1 MRKTARRPKRL
12 RGDVTPPGDKSISH
26 RAAIFNAIADGE
38 ARIENYGTGADLA
51 STLRVLRGL
60 GARIERQADGALTIQ
75 GGALA
80 EPQDALNAG
89 NSGTTTRLMAGVLA
103 GQPFLSVLTGDRSIR
118 SRPMARIAE
127 PLRLMGAQVDGRDGG
142 RLAPLTFRGGALRGV
157 RYRMPV
163 ASAQVK
169 SALLLAGLF
178 AEGETILDQPAVS
191 RDHTELMFRA
201 MGVPVEEDGLSV
213 RVSPGRLT
221 AMNVRAPADISSA
234 AYWLVAAVCHPDAE
248 ARVRNVGVNPTRSG
262 ILDAL
267 EMMGADVRVENRREE
282 AGEPVAD
289 LVARSSAL
297 RAVEIGGGLIPR
309 LVDEVPALALAAC
322 FAEGTTVIR
331 DAAELRVKE
340 SDRLTAT
347 RAELSRMG
355 AQVEE
360 LDDGLRI
367 TGGRKL
373 RGAAHKTYGDHRI
386 AMTAGVAGLLADGET
401 TIRAAETASVSYPT
415 FWDDL
420 ESLCDPRRPAANAP
434 RC

>member
-1 MRKTARRPKRL
+1 MRKIARRPRKL

-26 RAAIFNAIADGE
+26 RAAIFNAVAEGE
-38 ARIENYGTGADLA
+38 ARIENYGAGADLA

-60 GARIERQADGALTIQ
+60 GARIDRPGADGAFTIR
-75 GGALA
+75 GGALQ
-80 EPQDALNAG
+80 EPQDVLNAG

-118 SRPMARIAE
+118 SRPMARIVE
-127 PLRLMGAQVDGRDGG
+127 PLRLMGAQADGREGG
-142 RLAPLTFRGGALRGV
+142 SLAPLTFRGGALRGM

-178 AEGETILDQPAVS
+178 AEGETILDQPALS

-201 MGVPVEEDGLSV
+201 MGVPVAEDGLTVSV
-213 RVSPGRLT
+213 RAGRLR
-221 AMNVRAPADISSA
+221 AMDVRVPADISSA
-234 AYWLVAAVCHPDAE
+234 AYWLVAGACHPDAE
-248 ARVRNVGVNPTRSG
+248 VRARNIGVNPTRSG

-267 EMMGADVRVENRREE
+267 AMMGADVRMENRREE
-282 AGEPVAD
+282 GGEPVAD

-297 RAVEIGGGLIPR
+297 RGAEIAGDLIPR
-309 LVDEVPALALAAC
+309 LVDEVPVLALAAC

-340 SDRLTAT
+340 SDRLAAS
-347 RAELSRMG
+347 RIELSRLG

-373 RGAAHKTYGDHRI
+373 RGATHKTYGDHRI
-386 AMTAGVAGLLADGET
+386 AMTAGVAGLLAEGET
-401 TIRAAETASVSYPT
+401 VVQSAETAGVSYPS

-420 ESLCDPRRPAANAP
+420 ESLGEPG
-434 RC
+434 

>member
-1 MRKTARRPKRL
+1 MRKIARRPQRL

-26 RAAIFNAIADGE
+26 RAAIFNAIAEGE

-60 GARIERQADGALTIQ
+60 GARIDRPGADGAFTIR
-75 GGALA
+75 GGALE
-80 EPQDALNAG
+80 EPQDVLNAG

-118 SRPMARIAE
+118 SRPMGRIVE
-127 PLRLMGAQVDGRDGG
+127 PLRLMGAQADGRDGG
-142 RLAPLTFRGGALRGV
+142 SLAPLTFRGGALRGM

-178 AEGETILDQPAVS
+178 AEGETILDQPALS
-191 RDHTELMFRA
+191 RDHTELLFRA
-201 MGVPVEEDGLSV
+201 MGIPVAEDGLTVSV
-213 RVSPGRLT
+213 RAGRLR
-221 AMNVRAPADISSA
+221 AMDVRVPADISSA
-234 AYWLVAAVCHPDAE
+234 AYWLVAGACHPDAE
-248 ARVRNVGVNPTRSG
+248 VRARNVGVNPTRSG

-267 EMMGADVRVENRREE
+267 AMMGADIRMENRREE
-282 AGEPVAD
+282 GGEPVAD

-297 RAVEIGGGLIPR
+297 RGAEIAGDLIPR
-309 LVDEVPALALAAC
+309 LVDEVPVLALAAC

-340 SDRLTAT
+340 SDRLAAS
-347 RAELSRMG
+347 RIELSRLG

-373 RGAAHKTYGDHRI
+373 RGATHKTYGDHRI
-386 AMTAGVAGLLADGET
+386 AMTAGVAGLLAEGET
-401 TIRAAETASVSYPT
+401 VIQSAETAAVSYPS

-420 ESLCDPRRPAANAP
+420 ESLGEPC
-434 RC
+434 

>member
-1 MRKTARRPKRL
+1 MRKIARRPKRL

-38 ARIENYGTGADLA
+38 ARVENYGTGADLA

-60 GARIERQADGALTIQ
+60 GARIERESDGALTIR
-75 GGALA
+75 GRALE

-118 SRPMARIAE
+118 SRPMARITE

-178 AEGETILDQPAVS
+178 AEGETILDQPAAS

-201 MGVPVEEDGLSV
+201 MGVPVAEDELTV
-213 RVSPGRLT
+213 RVGPGRLT
-221 AMNVRAPADISSA
+221 AMDVRVPADISSA

-248 ARVRNVGVNPTRSG
+248 ARVRNVGVNPTRTG

-297 RAVEIGGGLIPR
+297 RAVEIGGDLIPR

-340 SDRLTAT
+340 SDRLMAT
-347 RAELSRMG
+347 RAELSRLG

-360 LDDGLRI
+360 LDDGLRV

-401 TIRAAETASVSYPT
+401 IIRAAETAAVSYPA

-420 ESLCDPRRPAANAP
+420 ESLGEPRRPTANAP
-434 RC
+434 QC